1 MDNLDD
7 EFIASRIGII
17 DGSLK
22 SIGIYKKEIITNIL
36 DEIIVNS
43 IKLNKKVKFS
53 EKLVSK
59 IHEYEIKSSML
70 KKCKKNKK
78 NKKNIGLVRQKTKN
92 IHIKYKQK
100 IGDILKE
107 INKD

>member
-7 EFIASRIGII
+7 EFIVCNNGII
-17 DGSLK
+17 DGSWK
-22 SIGIYKKEIITNIL
+22 SIGIYNKEIITNIL
-36 DEIIVNS
+36 DEIIVKS

-59 IHEYEIKSSML
+59 ILEYEINSSML
-70 KKCKKNKK
+70 KKCKK
-78 NKKNIGLVRQKTKN
+78 NKKNIGLVRQKTTN
-92 IHIKYKQK
+92 IHIKYNQK